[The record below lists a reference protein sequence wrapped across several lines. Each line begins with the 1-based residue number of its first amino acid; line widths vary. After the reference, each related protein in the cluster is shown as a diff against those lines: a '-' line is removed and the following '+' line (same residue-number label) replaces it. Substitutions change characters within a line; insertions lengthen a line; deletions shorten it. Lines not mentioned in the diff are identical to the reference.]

1 MSDYNKSTNFTAKD
15 SLTTGDPSKK
25 VLGSEIDTELTA
37 IETAIATKA
46 NRASPTFTGT
56 VALPTATATS
66 LASTGTIS
74 TESTDAGA
82 SAGPNIELYRNSAS
96 PAASDFIGQIIFYGE
111 DDAGNK
117 QQYGRVYTIIVD
129 PTSTSEEGTIRI
141 EAISGGSATLA
152 SEFKNGQI
160 LGSPTGSFKGA
171 GTINAASGVYDNGSL
186 VHSAAREYNSGN
198 QTITS
203 AGVLTLAHSLPTEP
217 TRVTCWL
224 KCTTAEHGFSVGD
237 KVLAPLTSSDAA
249 TDTQGFSL
257 VADGTNLTIRF
268 GSNPNVFTYKNKTS
282 GLGVALTNASWAFI
296 VVAQ

>member
-1 MSDYNKSTNFTAKD
+1 MSNYSKATNFTAKD

-46 NRASPTFTGT
+46 NTASPTFTGT
-56 VALPTATATS
+56 VTLPAATATS
-66 LASTGTIS
+66 LAATGTIS

-82 SAGPNIELYRNSAS
+82 TVGPNIELYRNSAS
-96 PAASDFIGQIIFYGE
+96 PAASDIIGSVDLYGE
-111 DDAGNK
+111 DSAGNK
-117 QQYGRVYTIIVD
+117 QLYGRMYGFLEN
-129 PTSTSEEGTIRI
+129 PTSTAEEGRIRI
-141 EAISGGSATLA
+141 ETITGGAVTLTA
-152 SEFKNGQI
+152 EFKAGQI

-171 GTINAASGVYDNGSL
+171 GTINAASGVYDNGNR
-186 VHSAAREYNSGN
+186 VHSASGEYNSGN

-203 AGVLTLAHSLPTEP
+203 AGALTLAHSLPAEP

-224 KCTTAEHGFSVGD
+224 KCTTGEHGFSIGD

-257 VADGTNLTIRF
+257 VADATNLTIRF
-268 GSNPNVFTYKNKTS
+268 GTNPNVFTYKNKTT
-282 GLGVALTNASWAFI
+282 GAGVALTNASWAFI